1 MPDTPICVIANAGSG
16 KKGAGRIDALL
27 EPLRQAGLT
36 PEVRLIRAGGI
47 LTAEAERARDEGF
60 ATIIA
65 AGGDGTVCA
74 VAQALA
80 GSGATL
86 GIIPLGTFN
95 FFARS
100 LGLPETPEAAVQA
113 LIGGRVRAV
122 AAAEVN
128 GRLFLNNASLGL
140 YPALLEKREKL
151 YAKFGRSRWAAYW
164 SALRTLTTYD
174 RPSRLRI
181 TTDGKVTHLRS
192 PMVFVAQNAFQLEQY
207 GLSDGVDLIRQGKL
221 AVYVAP
227 ELRRWQVLGF
237 SIRMF
242 LRVARPYREFTLEGA
257 SEMEIETR
265 APRRTIARDGE
276 REKMRGPFRFRALPQ
291 ALRVIVPRDTGAPP

>member
-16 KKGAGRIDALL
+16 KKGAARIHALV
-27 EPLRQAGLT
+27 EPVRAAGLH
-36 PEVRLIRAGGI
+36 PEVRLIRHGAR
-47 LTAEAERARDEGF
+47 LTAEAERARNEGF
-60 ATIIA
+60 ATIVA

-74 VAQALA
+74 VAQALV
-80 GSGATL
+80 GSEAVL

-100 LGLPETPEAAVQA
+100 LGLPETAEAAVEA
-113 LIGGRVRAV
+113 LIHGQVESV

-140 YPALLEKREKL
+140 YPALLEKREKV
-151 YAKFGRSRWAAYW
+151 YAKYGRSRWAAYW

-181 TTDGKVTHLRS
+181 ITDGRATHLRS
-192 PMVFVAQNAFQLEQY
+192 PMVFVAQNAYQLEQY
-207 GLSDGVDLIRQGKL
+207 GLQDGVDLIRQGKL

-242 LRVARPYREFTLEGA
+242 LRVARPYRDFTLEGA
-257 SEMEIETR
+257 TEVEIETR

-276 REKMRGPFRFRALPQ
+276 REKMQAPFRFRALPA
-291 ALRVIVPRDTGAPP
+291 ALRVIVPSGAGAA

>member
-16 KKGAGRIDALL
+16 KKGAARIHALV
-27 EPLRQAGLT
+27 EPLRAAGLN
-36 PEVRLIRAGGI
+36 PEVRLIRHGAR
-47 LTAEAERARDEGF
+47 LTAEAERARNEGF
-60 ATIIA
+60 ATIVA

-80 GSGATL
+80 GSEAVL

-100 LGLPETPEAAVQA
+100 LGLPETAEAAVEA
-113 LIGGRVRAV
+113 LIHGQVESV

-140 YPALLEKREKL
+140 YPALLEKREKV
-151 YAKFGRSRWAAYW
+151 YAKYGRSRWAAYW

-181 TTDGKVTHLRS
+181 ITDGRATHLRS
-192 PMVFVAQNAFQLEQY
+192 PMVFVAQNAYQLEQY
-207 GLSDGVDLIRQGKL
+207 GLQDGVDLIRQGKL

-242 LRVARPYREFTLEGA
+242 LRVARPYRDFTLEGA
-257 SEMEIETR
+257 TEVEIETR

-276 REKMRGPFRFRALPQ
+276 REKMQAPFRFRALPA
-291 ALRVIVPRDTGAPP
+291 ALRVIVPSGTGAA

>member
-16 KKGAGRIDALL
+16 KKGAARIHALV
-27 EPLRQAGLT
+27 EPLRAAGLN
-36 PEVRLIRAGGI
+36 PEVRLIRHGAR
-47 LTAEAERARDEGF
+47 LTAEAERARNEGF
-60 ATIIA
+60 ATIVA

-80 GSGATL
+80 GSEAVL

-100 LGLPETPEAAVQA
+100 LGLPETAEAAVEA
-113 LIGGRVRAV
+113 LIHGKVESV

-140 YPALLEKREKL
+140 YPALLEKREKV
-151 YAKFGRSRWAAYW
+151 YAKYGRSRWAAYW

-181 TTDGKVTHLRS
+181 ITDGRATHLRS
-192 PMVFVAQNAFQLEQY
+192 PMVFVAQNAYQLEQY
-207 GLSDGVDLIRQGKL
+207 GLQDGVDLIRQGKL

-242 LRVARPYREFTLEGA
+242 LRVARPYRDFTLEGA
-257 SEMEIETR
+257 TEVEIETR

-276 REKMRGPFRFRALPQ
+276 REKMQAPFRFRALPA
-291 ALRVIVPRDTGAPP
+291 ALRVIVPSGTGAA